1 MPNVQLRLDAGQP
14 AQTVEQTNRLLKAV
28 SEIQLRFTRE
38 GNTRSWFE
46 QTLQIFLDVSDS
58 EYGFIGT
65 VHEDDDGK
73 SWLQSQAVSNITW
86 DQSSR
91 ELYESSLSD
100 GLQFRNLQT
109 LSGETLR
116 TGEILI
122 SNSPEDDSRSGEL
135 PSGHPALQAF
145 MAIPLKVDDQFIG
158 MVGIANRPGGYDTG
172 LVDWLEPL
180 CTTCVTLMI
189 ASSPPTV
196 RPEKEF
202 PRQYSQ
208 NEPSSSQCGGE
219 QKVGSSKSGNVLRL
233 GAKAELEKLKTQ
245 AYWQM
250 VVHNVPDFI
259 LLIGRNGQIH
269 FLNHFQEGY
278 DERQVLKSTVF
289 DYQPVEYH
297 ETVKNA
303 LERVFEHGEHV
314 SYETVG
320 RGKSDEWRTYACR
333 LVPVKTVDNV
343 PFALMIATDVTEE
356 RAAREAEA
364 RHFGILKAITQ
375 NTSELIFAKDLKSR
389 PVFVNDATAR
399 VYGTTVEKM
408 LGKTE
413 DDYFSEET
421 LQKTIEDDLRV
432 IRNGKS
438 ETFEE
443 VLSLK
448 TGERTFLTTKCP
460 WRDQNGEIIGVVG
473 IAQDVTE
480 WKETQNALHQ
490 SREHLQAI
498 IDNSPGCVKLVAED
512 GTLLQMNAAGL
523 CMTEAESEESV
534 VGQQVFDLI
543 APEYRETFI
552 DFHKRVCGGYSGAM
566 QFEIVGLQGTR
577 RCVETHAVPLRIG
590 PEKQT
595 VQLAITHDITADR
608 EAEAT
613 IAAQQSQ
620 LIHVSRLSSMGQMVA
635 VISHEITQPLA
646 AIANFASACTLLTG
660 QNEPDLKKLHE
671 YLESITDQSAR
682 AGQILRRI
690 RNFVKHS
697 DEHRVESDICQLIK
711 DSLTLVR
718 ANLRSRQVI
727 LETSFPARPVLVSVD
742 PIQIQQV
749 VVNLVSNACEA
760 MEAPS
765 TEQRRISIKVTDVE
779 DSVEVEFVDSGPG
792 LTDVTQDQLF
802 SPFYTSKSNG
812 MGMGLTICS
821 DIIKSHFGTIMAD
834 NVPNAG
840 ARFWFTLPRSKED
853 KNE

>member
-1 MPNVQLRLDAGQP
+1 
-14 AQTVEQTNRLLKAV
+14 
-28 SEIQLRFTRE
+28 
-38 GNTRSWFE
+38 
-46 QTLQIFLDVSDS
+46 
-58 EYGFIGT
+58 
-65 VHEDDDGK
+65 
-73 SWLQSQAVSNITW
+73 
-86 DQSSR
+86 
-91 ELYESSLSD
+91 
-100 GLQFRNLQT
+100 
-109 LSGETLR
+109 
-116 TGEILI
+116 
-122 SNSPEDDSRSGEL
+122 
-135 PSGHPALQAF
+135 
-145 MAIPLKVDDQFIG
+145 
-158 MVGIANRPGGYDTG
+158 
-172 LVDWLEPL
+172 
-180 CTTCVTLMI
+180 MI
-189 ASSPPTV
+189 AS
-196 RPEKEF
+196 RDQEA
-202 PRQYSQ
+202 RQ
-208 NEPSSSQCGGE
+208 
-219 QKVGSSKSGNVLRL
+219 L
-233 GAKAELEKLKTQ
+233 AETQ
-245 AYWQM
+245 AANQQKQLETILNTVNARILYLDVEGRIVQ
-250 VVHNVPDFI
+250 HNLQSKKMAGLSAENCLGKTVEEAGSRLDDAGLRHQQNLEAIQSGKKTLGEIVSYDYEGTTCWASIDKIPTFDHEGQVNG
-259 LLIGRNGQIH
+259 LLICV
-269 FLNHFQEGY
+269 Y
-278 DERQVLKSTVF
+278 
-289 DYQPVEYH
+289 
-297 ETVKNA
+297 
-303 LERVFEHGEHV
+303 
-314 SYETVG
+314 
-320 RGKSDEWRTYACR
+320 
-333 LVPVKTVDNV
+333 
-343 PFALMIATDVTEE
+343 DVTEE

-364 RHFGILKAITQ
+364 RHFGILNAITQ

-399 VYGTTVEKM
+399 VHGTTVEKM

-480 WKETQNALHQ
+480 WKETQTALHQ

-523 CMTEAESEESV
+523 CMTEAESEESI

-595 VQLAITHDITADR
+595 VQLAITHDITAAR

-749 VVNLVSNACEA
+749 VVNLVSNACDA

-765 TEQRRISIKVTDVE
+765 TEQRRISIRVTDVD
-779 DSVEVEFVDSGPG
+779 DSVHVEFVDSGPG
-792 LTDVTQDQLF
+792 LTDVTQEQLF

-853 KNE
+853 NNE